1 MSEEA
6 PTIPGELASIHARLD
21 EAEEKRDVLTRSVAH
36 ATSALGG
43 IAARL
48 DAGDLR
54 MRFIESGL
62 AENTLVTRSTAETAR
77 ETAKTMSGAK
87 ETLDAIRDAQ
97 TAGRVAKKVIGWGGG
112 IAGGL
117 AGIYAAFQSFIKH

>member
-1 MSEEA
+1 MSEDA

-36 ATSALGG
+36 ATSSLIG

-54 MRFIESGL
+54 MRFIEAGL
-62 AENTLVTRSTAETAR
+62 AENTLVTRG
-77 ETAKTMSGAK
+77 TAKTMSDAK
-87 ETLDAIRDAQ
+87 DTLEAIRDAQ
-97 TAGRVAKKVIGWGGG
+97 TAGRVAKKVIAWGGG
-112 IAGGL
+112 VAGGL
-117 AGIYAAFQSFIKH
+117 AGIYAAFQAFFKH